1 MAVSVKAKFVLV
13 PAAGAIL
20 VGERGTQAAL
30 NAIARTVMERMKA
43 NVTGPGTSAFKRRAF
58 VERGDEPGT
67 WHAGTRYRI
76 AHIFEFGS
84 VNTRPHGWLRNA
96 AISTPSTRFVGDGSS

>member
-1 MAVSVKAKFVLV
+1 MATIASAKFVLV
-13 PAAGAIL
+13 PGFDAIV

-30 NAIARTVMERMKA
+30 GAIARIVKERMQA
-43 NVTGPGTSAFKRRAF
+43 NVTGPGTSAFRRRAF
-58 VERGDEPGT
+58 VERGEEPGT

-96 AISTPSTRFVGDGSS
+96 AITTPGTRFVGGE

>member
-1 MAVSVKAKFVLV
+1 MPVSVKAKFVPV
-13 PAAGAIL
+13 PGIGYIL
-20 VGERGTQAAL
+20 TEQRGTQAAL
-30 NAIARTVMERMKA
+30 NAVARAVRDRMKA
-43 NVTGPGTSAFKRRAF
+43 NVTGPGTSAFRRRAF

-96 AISTPSTRFVGDGSS
+96 AMTTPSTRFVGDGGP